1 MPSIVTKTVL
11 ITGAATGVGLA
22 ATKLLS
28 QEGYN
33 ILATAMP
40 GQDTSELN
48 QINNLR
54 IIEVDLSDDS
64 SIEELIETVKKSHR
78 LDAIVSNAGIAV
90 PGPIEC
96 MPMEHIKQQ
105 YQINVFAPLRMVQG
119 LLPQL
124 RESNG
129 RMIFI
134 GAGQGRV
141 CLPFGGAYGSSKAA
155 LAAFTDALRAEIYD
169 SNIDISVIEPGAIK
183 TGILE
188 TSKNRWA
195 TVLAGLS
202 PTDLDRYKSAM
213 EKTFHTSEEAFQSA
227 MTSDEFAQYIL
238 KILESKSPKPRY
250 LVGREAKALA
260 FIALLPARWRAA
272 LLTRLVK

>member
-1 MPSIVTKTVL
+1 MSKIDKKTVL

-22 ATKLLS
+22 AAKLLS
-28 QEGYN
+28 QKGYF

-40 GQDTSELN
+40 SQDTTELN
-48 QINNLR
+48 SMSNLR
-54 IIEVDLSDDS
+54 IIEVDLSDEC
-64 SIEELIETVKKSHR
+64 SIDKMIEVVHKHGR

-90 PGPIEC
+90 PGPMEC
-96 MPMEHIKQQ
+96 MPMNLIKLQ
-105 YQINVFAPLRMVQG
+105 YQINVFAPMRLVHG
-119 LLPQL
+119 LLPL
-124 RESNG
+124 LGETKG
-129 RMIFI
+129 RMLFI

-141 CLPFGGAYGSSKAA
+141 CLPFGGPYGSSKAA
-155 LAAFTDALRAEIYD
+155 LAAITDALRSELHNSGICV
-169 SNIDISVIEPGAIK
+169 SVIEPGAIK

-195 TVLAGLS
+195 TVLSGLS
-202 PTDLDRYKSAM
+202 QTYLERYQSAM
-213 EKTFHTSEEAFQSA
+213 EKTFQTSERAFRSA

-238 KILESKSPKPRY
+238 KILEIKKPKPRY

-260 FIALLPARWRAA
+260 FISILPARWRAA

>member
-1 MPSIVTKTVL
+1 MTKMATKTVL

-28 QEGYN
+28 QKGYH

-40 GQDTSELN
+40 GQDTAELKRMC
-48 QINNLR
+48 NLQ
-54 IIEVDLSDDS
+54 IIEVDLSDES
-64 SIEELIETVKKSHR
+64 SIDKLIEVVHNQGKLH
-78 LDAIVSNAGIAV
+78 AIISNAGIAV
-90 PGPIEC
+90 PGPMEC
-96 MPMEHIKQQ
+96 MPMELIKLQ
-105 YQINVFAPLRMVQG
+105 YQINVFAPIRLVQG

-124 RESNG
+124 RETKG

-141 CLPFGGAYGSSKAA
+141 CLPFGGPYGSSKAA
-155 LAAFTDALRAEIYD
+155 LAAITDALRAEIHN
-169 SNIDISVIEPGAIK
+169 SGIDISVIEPGAIK

-195 TVLAGLS
+195 SVLSGLS
-202 PTDLDRYKSAM
+202 QTDLERYKSAM
-213 EKTFHTSEEAFQSA
+213 EKTFQTSERAFQSA
-227 MTSDEFAQYIL
+227 MTSDEFAQDIL
-238 KILESKSPKPRY
+238 KILECKSPKPRY

-260 FIALLPARWRAA
+260 IIAILPARWRVA
-272 LLTRLVK
+272 LLARLVK